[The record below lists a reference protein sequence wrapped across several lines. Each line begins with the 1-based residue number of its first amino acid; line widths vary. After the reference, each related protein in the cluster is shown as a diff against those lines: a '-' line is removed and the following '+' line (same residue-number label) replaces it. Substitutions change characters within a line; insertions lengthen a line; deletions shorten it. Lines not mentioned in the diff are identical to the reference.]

1 LNAALASNRPSDDG
15 GVGNPCVSP
24 RRCRIESLLAHCL
37 GFDLEAGYCAALSER
52 IIDPLRQL
60 AVSEARRFRRSAMP
74 HGKPFGLEVD
84 DFEACLK
91 LVLRK

>member
-1 LNAALASNRPSDDG
+1 
-15 GVGNPCVSP
+15 V
-24 RRCRIESLLAHCL
+24 

-60 AVSEARRFRRSAMP
+60 AVSEVRRFRRSAMP

-91 LVLRK
+91 LVLRKVKRSTQEPSKPDKEERL